1 MTAAENVAFGLE
13 VERLPRREIRERV
26 GEALELVGLGDFA
39 QRKPGQ
45 LSGGQMQ
52 RVALAR
58 ALVKRPKVLLLDEP
72 LGALDLKL
80 RTQMQLE
87 LKRIQREVG
96 TTFIYV
102 THDQGEAM
110 TMSDRIAVMN
120 KGRIEQIDTPQEI
133 YDRPATRFVAG
144 FIGNTN
150 IVPVDDRS
158 CSTAARRRV
167 RCGALAFAVAGAAD
181 VPAGRGTSG
190 AALRA
195 HPARR
200 GRGARCRSRHAADGA
215 RRDLRRLGRAVRA
228 VARRRARSS

>member
-1 MTAAENVAFGLE
+1 
-13 VERLPRREIRERV
+13 
-26 GEALELVGLGDFA
+26 
-39 QRKPGQ
+39 
-45 LSGGQMQ
+45 MQ

-120 KGRIEQIDTPQEI
+120 KGRIEQIDTPQAI

-150 IVPVDDRS
+150 IAPVTIETVSDGEA
-158 CSTAARRRV
+158 TV
-167 RCGALAFAVAGAAD
+167 RCGATRASSVAGAGGIS
-181 VPAGRGTSG
+181 AGPGHLALRYERIRLG
-190 AALRA
+190 AAAAQRA
-195 HPARR
+195 GPAR
-200 GRGARCRSRHAADGA
+200 GRRA
-215 RRDLRRLGRAVRA
+215 RRDLRRIGGAVRA
-228 VARRRARSS
+228 VCSREGPLELIAEQPHEGGGALLARGERVDVGWDAGRAAPVRGRVTR